1 MLKSR
6 DNIGFDSRPS
16 AMVVGDPAIGDEGDA
31 NPTVYQMVAMNVLD
45 HQIDAPLPCPVC
57 GYIDTEHVFI
67 ELYMTPWGLHL
78 QLLISH
84 PGTMRIY
91 CGEPGGCFW
100 SCPVNSHAN
109 IARVGPLAHGD
120 AQPSG

>member
-6 DNIGFDSRPS
+6 DNIGFDNRSHV

-31 NPTVYQMVAMNVLD
+31 NPTVYRMVAMTAFEPSLMD
-45 HQIDAPLPCPVC
+45 PHPCPVC
-57 GYIDTEHVFI
+57 GYINTEHVFI

-84 PGTMRIY
+84 PGTN
-91 CGEPGGCFW
+91 GEPGGCFW
-100 SCPVNSHAN
+100 SCPLNSHAN

>member
-1 MLKSR
+1 MLKLR
-6 DNIGFDSRPS
+6 DNIGFDNRSHV

-31 NPTVYQMVAMNVLD
+31 NPTVYRMVAMTAFEPSLMD
-45 HQIDAPLPCPVC
+45 PHPCPVC
-57 GYIDTEHVFI
+57 GYMNTEHVFI

-84 PGTMRIY
+84 PGTS
-91 CGEPGGCFW
+91 GEPGGCFW
-100 SCPVNSHAN
+100 SCPVNSQSN

-120 AQPSG
+120 AQPCG

>member
-6 DNIGFDSRPS
+6 DTIGFDNRSHVV
-16 AMVVGDPAIGDEGDA
+16 MVVGDPAIGDEGDA
-31 NPTVYQMVAMNVLD
+31 NPTVYRMLAMTAFD
-45 HQIDAPLPCPVC
+45 RQPSDPHPCPVC
-57 GYIDTEHVFI
+57 GYPNTGLVLV
-67 ELYMTPWGLHL
+67 ELYMTLWGLHL

-84 PGTMRIY
+84 HGTN
-91 CGEPGGCFW
+91 GEPGGCFW
-100 SCPVNSHAN
+100 SCPLNSHAN